1 MTNSGFSCITINSL
15 PEISFIA
22 GDTQVFEFTVYDE
35 NSSPIDLSSN
45 TLDWNM
51 AYYGQ
56 PDVVVLNKTPILS
69 ATTNVFNVT
78 LDESDTIAL
87 SGKFIHQPYI
97 KDYAGNVYRYGQGII
112 TIVPAIV

>member
-45 TLDWNM
+45 TLDW
-51 AYYGQ
+51 
-56 PDVVVLNKTPILS
+56 NKTPILS